1 MELFVILHYLLRTHK
16 KYTVLMEHLQ
26 LNEYQQSAL
35 NRISVETLTPMQEA
49 AITACRRHNDMVLL
63 SPTGTGKTLAYLLP
77 VIEQLRLGVEG
88 VQAMVIVPS
97 RELALQIDSVVKSMA
112 LPWKAMSVY
121 GGRAAM
127 DEHRSMKGISP
138 SIIIGTPGRLNDHL
152 TKGNIDARGIQ
163 TLVIDEFDK
172 CLELGFQGE
181 MQEVIE
187 KLPAVR
193 RHYLTSATD
202 MEEIPAFTGMHNSM
216 KLDYLTMCE
225 ADSRVHTF
233 IVHSESKDKLHTLYK
248 LLCTLAGGQAIVF
261 CNHRESVER
270 VGGYLREQKLAYEA
284 YHGGMEQELRERALY
299 KFRNGSSNVLI
310 STDLAAR
317 GLDIPEVQH
326 IIHYHLP
333 GSEDAYIHRT
343 GRTARWNAEGSSYLI
358 LHSEEHVPEYLT
370 SAIEDYVL
378 PERAPRPEPPQWSTL
393 YIGRGKKDKINKVDI
408 AGFLYK
414 KGGLTRDDV
423 GVIDVHDYYAY
434 VAIRRTKVKQLL
446 AMVAGEKIKG
456 LKTKIEV
463 AK

>member
-1 MELFVILHYLLRTHK
+1 MND
-16 KYTVLMEHLQ
+16 LQ

-35 NRISVETLTPMQEA
+35 TRLAVEALTPMQEA
-49 AITACRRHNDMVLL
+49 ALTACRNHNDMILL

-77 VIEQLRLGVEG
+77 LIEHLHLGVEG

-127 DEHRSMKGISP
+127 DEHRSMRGIAP

-152 TKGNIDARGIQ
+152 NKGNIDARSIQ

-187 KLPAVR
+187 KLPAVC

-202 MEEIPAFTGMHNSM
+202 MEEIPAFTGVRRPIHLN
-216 KLDYLTMCE
+216 YLTDTE
-225 ADSRVHTF
+225 SESRVQTF

-248 LLCTLAGGQAIVF
+248 LLCALGGGQAIVF

-270 VGGYLREQKLAYEA
+270 IGEYLREQRLAHEA
-284 YHGGMEQELRERALY
+284 YHGGMEQEIRERALY

-343 GRTARWNAEGSSYLI
+343 GRTARWDAEGSSYLI

-370 SAIEDYVL
+370 ATVKEYVL

-423 GVIDVHDYYAY
+423 GTIDVHDYYAY

-456 LKTKIEV
+456 LKTKMEV

>member
-1 MELFVILHYLLRTHK
+1 MT
-16 KYTVLMEHLQ
+16 HLQ

-35 NRISVETLTPMQEA
+35 DKLSVTALTPMQEA
-49 AITACRRHNDMVLL
+49 ALYAFRDANDVILL

-77 VIEQLRLGVEG
+77 LIERLKVGVAG
-88 VQAMVIVPS
+88 VQAIVIVPS
-97 RELALQIDSVVKSMA
+97 RELALQIDSVIKAMA

-121 GGRAAM
+121 GGRPAM
-127 DEHRSMKGISP
+127 DEHRSMKGICP

-152 TKGNIDARGIQ
+152 TKGNIDARGIEV
-163 TLVIDEFDK
+163 LVIDEFDK
-172 CLELGFQGE
+172 CLELGFQAE

-187 KLPAVR
+187 KLPSVR
-193 RHYLTSATD
+193 QRYLTSATD
-202 MEEIPAFTGMHNSM
+202 LAEVPTFTGVRRPV
-216 KLDYLTMCE
+216 KLDYIPATSGNE
-225 ADSRVHTF
+225 KVSTY
-233 IVHSESKDKLHTLYK
+233 IVHSDCKDKLQTLYR
-248 LLCTLAGGQAIVF
+248 LLCTLEGGQSIVF
-261 CNHRESVER
+261 CNHRESVDR
-270 VGGYLREQKLAYEA
+270 VGEYLRSQKLAHEA
-284 YHGGMEQELRERALY
+284 YHGGMEQEVRERALY
-299 KFRNGSSNVLI
+299 KFRNGSSNILV

-358 LHSEEHVPEYLT
+358 LHAEEHAPAYLEGQT
-370 SAIEDYVL
+370 MEYVL
-378 PERAPRPEPPQWSTL
+378 PERAGRPQPPQWSTL

-414 KGGLTRDDV
+414 KGALTREDV
-423 GVIDVHDYYAY
+423 GAIDVHDYYAY
-434 VAIRRTKVKQLL
+434 VAVRRSKVRQLL
-446 AMVAGEKIKG
+446 TLVGGEKIKG

>member
-1 MELFVILHYLLRTHK
+1 MYRYKIDYKEVNLQHIDIA
-16 KYTVLMEHLQ
+16 MNHLQ

-35 NRISVETLTPMQEA
+35 TRLTIETLTPMQEDA
-49 AITACRRHNDMVLL
+49 LTACRKHNDVVLL

-77 VIEQLRLGVEG
+77 MIEGLQVGKEG

-97 RELALQIDSVVKSMA
+97 RELALQIDSVIKAMA

-127 DEHRSMKGISP
+127 DEHRTMKGVNP

-152 TKGNIDARGIQ
+152 SKGNIDAKSIQ
-163 TLVIDEFDK
+163 LLVIDEFDK

-181 MQEVIE
+181 MQQVIE
-187 KLPAVR
+187 QLPAVR
-193 RHYLTSATD
+193 RRYLTSATD
-202 MEEIPAFTGMHNSM
+202 MDEIPQFTGVRTPFKIN
-216 KLDYLTMCE
+216 YLE
-225 ADSRVHTF
+225 ADNESRVHTYV
-233 IVHSESKDKLHTLYK
+233 VHSESKDKLQTLYK
-248 LLCTLAGGQAIVF
+248 LLCTLNGGQAIVF
-261 CNHRESVER
+261 CNHRESVDR
-270 VGGYLREQKLAYEA
+270 VGSYLREQKLAHEA
-284 YHGGMEQELRERALY
+284 YHGGMEQEIRERALY

-333 GSEDAYIHRT
+333 GGEDAYIHRT
-343 GRTARWNAEGSSYLI
+343 GRTARWTAEGSSYLI
-358 LHSEEHVPEYLT
+358 LHSEEHTPEYLT
-370 SAIEDYVL
+370 TTIEDYPL
-378 PERAPRPEPPQWSTL
+378 PERVGRPEQPAWTTI

-414 KGGLTRDDV
+414 KGQLTREDV
-423 GVIDVHDYYAY
+423 GNIDVHDYYAY
-434 VAIRRTKVKQLL
+434 VAVRRTKVKQLL
-446 AMVAGEKIKG
+446 SMVANEKIKG
-456 LKTKIEV
+456 LKTKMEI

>member
-1 MELFVILHYLLRTHK
+1 
-16 KYTVLMEHLQ
+16 MEHLQ

-35 NRISVETLTPMQEA
+35 SRISVETLTPMQEA

-248 LLCTLAGGQAIVF
+248 LLCTLSGGQAIVF

-434 VAIRRTKVKQLL
+434 VAVRRTKVKQLL
-446 AMVAGEKIKG
+446 SMLANEKIKG
-456 LKTKIEV
+456 LK
-463 AK
+463 AKVELAK

>member
-1 MELFVILHYLLRTHK
+1 MT
-16 KYTVLMEHLQ
+16 HLQ

-35 NRISVETLTPMQEA
+35 DRLAVTALTPMQEA
-49 AITACRRHNDMVLL
+49 ALYAFRDANDVILL

-77 VIEQLRLGVEG
+77 LIERLKVGVEG
-88 VQAMVIVPS
+88 VQALVIVPS
-97 RELALQIDSVVKSMA
+97 RELALQIDSVIKAMA

-121 GGRAAM
+121 GGRPAM
-127 DEHRSMKGISP
+127 DEHRSMKGICP

-152 TKGNIDARGIQ
+152 TKGNIDARGIEV
-163 TLVIDEFDK
+163 LVIDEFDK
-172 CLELGFQGE
+172 CLELGFQAE

-187 KLPAVR
+187 KLPSVR
-193 RHYLTSATD
+193 QRYLTSATD
-202 MEEIPAFTGMHNSM
+202 LAEVPQFTGVRRPV
-216 KLDYLTMCE
+216 KLNYIPE
-225 ADSRVHTF
+225 ASSNEKVSTY
-233 IVHSESKDKLHTLYK
+233 IVHSDCKDKLQTLYR
-248 LLCTLAGGQAIVF
+248 LLCTLESGQSIVF
-261 CNHRESVER
+261 CNHRESVDR
-270 VGGYLREQKLAYEA
+270 VGEYLRSQKLAHEA
-284 YHGGMEQELRERALY
+284 YHGGMEQEVRERALY
-299 KFRNGSSNVLI
+299 KFRNGSSNILV

-358 LHSEEHVPEYLT
+358 LHAEEYAPAYLEGQT
-370 SAIEDYVL
+370 MEYVL
-378 PERAPRPEPPQWSTL
+378 PERAGRPQPPQWSTL

-414 KGGLTRDDV
+414 KGALTREDV
-423 GVIDVHDYYAY
+423 GAIDVHDYYAY
-434 VAIRRTKVKQLL
+434 VAVRRSKVRQLL
-446 AMVAGEKIKG
+446 TLVSGEKIKG